1 MSEATAGRSRSG
13 LDRALVGVAAVVV
26 LGAIMSILD
35 TTIVNVAINALARK
49 FHTSLSTIQWVSTGY
64 MLALATVIPLS
75 GWASDRFGTKRL
87 FMTSI
92 VLFLAGSAL
101 SGAAWSADSLIVF
114 RVLQGIGG
122 GMILPVGITML
133 TQAAGPDRVGR
144 VMSVV
149 GIPMMLGP
157 VFGPVLGG
165 WLVTDVSWRWIF
177 YVNVPVGMIV
187 LPLAWRVLATD
198 RPQPT
203 DRLDWLGLTMLSPGL
218 AAFVYGLA
226 ETSSHGGVGAPQAFI
241 PMLAGLG
248 LIVAFVIHA
257 LRKRGALLD
266 VRLFRRR
273 SVSAAAG
280 TTMLFG
286 MAYFGAALL
295 LPLYFQ
301 LARGQSA
308 LNAGLLIAPQGL
320 GAALMMPFAGRAT
333 DRTGPGRVV
342 LGGLLITIIGV
353 FSLTQVGAH
362 TSFVLIEITLFVMGL
377 GLGAT
382 MMPAMAAAYKTLNRS
397 QVARAT
403 SSLNIIQRVGGS
415 IGIALFSVVLTHQF
429 TQHLAPI
436 AGKTGLA
443 AAQNVPAGAR
453 AHVVPILAAAF
464 GHTFWWALILL
475 ACALVPAAFLLRQS
489 PPAPD
494 PGPPASAPAEPRV
507 LIEA

>member
-1 MSEATAGRSRSG
+1 
-13 LDRALVGVAAVVV
+13 
-26 LGAIMSILD
+26 
-35 TTIVNVAINALARK
+35 
-49 FHTSLSTIQWVSTGY
+49 
-64 MLALATVIPLS
+64 
-75 GWASDRFGTKRL
+75 
-87 FMTSI
+87 
-92 VLFLAGSAL
+92 
-101 SGAAWSADSLIVF
+101 
-114 RVLQGIGG
+114 
-122 GMILPVGITML
+122 
-133 TQAAGPDRVGR
+133 
-144 VMSVV
+144 
-149 GIPMMLGP
+149 
-157 VFGPVLGG
+157 VLGG

-203 DRLDWLGLTMLSPGL
+203 QRLDWVGLTMLSPGL

-226 ETSSHGGVGAPQAFI
+226 ETSSNGGIGAVQAFV

-257 LRKRGALLD
+257 LRKQGALLE

-301 LARGQSA
+301 LARGESA

-342 LGGLLITIIGV
+342 LGGLLITIIAV

-362 TSFVLIEITLFVMGL
+362 TSFVLIEITLLVMGL

-415 IGIALFSVVLTHQF
+415 IGIALISVVLTHQF
-429 TQHLAPI
+429 TEHLAPI

-453 AHVVPILAAAF
+453 AHVAPILAAAF
-464 GHTFWWALILL
+464 GHSFWWALILL
-475 ACALVPAAFLLRQS
+475 ACALVPAAFLLRQR
-489 PPAPD
+489 PPTLASD
-494 PGPPASAPAEPRV
+494 PPASTPIEPRV
-507 LIEA
+507 LVEV